1 MRKVSEFLRRSM
13 SSRLSRRP
21 SALNTTVLTW
31 RMLVS
36 MPRPRTTICSSGI
49 TREKKRVEGSRRTCR
64 VSLKKTARKPR
75 KRSNTGRLGFR
86 LVLIGQFYE
95 YIFEAGS
102 QRANLTDLNSVL
114 EELRTEIVEVE
125 TIFDER
131 VNRLAEDGG
140 ATNAGELARQAQGA
154 GDLRL
159 HIGKLAKRIGCA
171 IGNEAA
177 EINVRDVAA
186 AFGFVHVMGGD
197 EERDA
202 VAGKLEEKIPELPAR
217 DRIDSGSGLVKE
229 QELGFVEHGATE
241 GQALLPSTGKLSGET
256 IEIGLKTVE
265 LDDFVHAALQAIRRQ
280 AVDAAVELKIFGD
293 GEIVVETETL

>member
-1 MRKVSEFLRRSM
+1 
-13 SSRLSRRP
+13 
-21 SALNTTVLTW
+21 
-31 RMLVS
+31 MLVS
-36 MPRPRTTICSSGI
+36 MPRPRTTIWSRGI
-49 TREKKRVEGSRRTCR
+49 TSEKKRVEGSRRTCR

-114 EELRTEIVEVE
+114 EELRAEIVEVE

-131 VNRLAEDGG
+131 VNGLAEDGG
-140 ATNAGELARQAQGA
+140 ATNSGELASQTQGA
-154 GDLRL
+154 GDFRRGDFNALGALRL
-159 HIGKLAKRIGCA
+159 HIGKLAKRIGSA

-177 EINVRDVAA
+177 EINVGDVAA

-197 EERDA
+197 EEGDA
-202 VAGKLEEKIPELPAR
+202 VAGKLEEKIPKLAAS
-217 DRIDSGSGLVKE
+217 DRIDAGGRLVKK
-229 QELGFVEHGATE
+229 QELGFVEHGAAE
-241 GQALLPSTGKLSGET
+241 GEALLPSAGKLGGET

-265 LDDFVHAALQAIRRQ
+265 LDDFVHAALQPVGRQ